1 MLLDRSRSLLL
12 AIDIQEVLLPTLHQP
27 QQLLQHAGWMIE
39 LAQICDIP
47 VIFSEQYPR
56 GLGPT
61 AAQLRQLSPQA
72 PVVEKQ
78 VFSCI
83 AAQCLP
89 QAMLAPAEQ
98 IVLIGIETHVCVL
111 QTAIELQQAGKQVFV
126 VADAV
131 SSRSAG
137 DTDLALARM
146 RSLGIQIISR
156 EMALFEWA
164 RTAGTPLFKTLS
176 QRFLQKPS

>member
-12 AIDIQEVLLPTLHQP
+12 AIDIQDVLLPALHQP

-39 LAQICDIP
+39 LALACDIP

-56 GLGPT
+56 GLGST
-61 AAQLRQLSPQA
+61 ATQLRRLAPQA
-72 PVVEKQ
+72 PAVAKQ
-78 VFSCI
+78 AFSCV

-89 QAMLAPAEQ
+89 QTMLAPAEQ
-98 IVLIGIETHVCVL
+98 IVLVGIEAHVCVL

-126 VADAV
+126 IADAV